1 MARKPRI
8 EIGGAL
14 YHVIARGNNRR
25 KIFRSD
31 ADYQRFIETLAAQK
45 SKLPF
50 YLYAYCLMPN
60 HFHLLIEMQHDSLGR
75 IMQRVLTTF
84 SHYHN
89 RKYKKIGHLFQ
100 GRYKSILCQSDRY
113 LSELVR
119 YIHLNPVRA
128 KIVKRPERFPYS
140 GHRAYLGLD
149 ESGLVDTEPVLRHF
163 GASKQRA
170 VEMYQRFV
178 EAEMSSGSQD
188 EYYKATEGRVLGSEE
203 FVENIRH
210 RVGEHTAKRAPEPI
224 SLDELLAAAVR
235 TSGFE
240 KKELCSNSKKRRIVA
255 VKEAVMIIAMER
267 GIRARELASALN
279 IDPSTVTRRIDAARS
294 RLVTNEEMAKLRRA
308 VKDGGFKRATG

>member
-31 ADYQRFIETLAAQK
+31 ADYLRFIEILSTQK

-60 HFHLLIEMQHDSLGR
+60 HFHLLIEMQEDPVSR
-75 IMQRVLTTF
+75 IMQRVLTSF
-84 SHYHN
+84 SQYHN

-113 LSELVR
+113 LGELVR

-128 KIVKRPERFPYS
+128 KMVKRPKRFPYS

-149 ESGLVDTEPVLRHF
+149 DSGLVDTEPVLRHF
-163 GASKQRA
+163 GASKKRA
-170 VEMYQRFV
+170 VEVYQRFV
-178 EAEMSSGSQD
+178 EAEIRSGSQD
-188 EYYKATEGRVLGSEE
+188 EYYRATEGRMLGSEE
-203 FVENIRH
+203 FVEKIKH

-224 SLDELLAAAVR
+224 SMDELLAAAVR
-235 TSGFE
+235 ISGLE
-240 KKELCSNSKKRRIVA
+240 REELCSNSKKRRTVA
-255 VKEAVMIIAMER
+255 MKEAVMIIGRER
-267 GIRARELASALN
+267 GIRGGELAAALKV
-279 IDPSTVTRRIDAARS
+279 DPSTVTRRMDAARS
-294 RLVTNEEMAKLRRA
+294 RLVTNEEVAKLRRA
-308 VKDGGFKRATG
+308 IKDEGI